1 LIPLYF
7 KKDSPKVVGKVENVS
22 INQGSNAEFTCK
34 FLSSPAATSVKWY
47 KNDSDEIILS
57 DQYEIITD
65 ETSTVLKKINCQ
77 PNDSIATYIVKITN
91 ELGETSSNKATL
103 NVTRGPVFEVEP
115 FDQKALKD
123 KEAKFECIIKANPKP
138 NIIWLM
144 NDKEITAKDGIRV
157 EKDANKDKYS
167 IIIPKVT
174 SVASF
179 TIKASNE
186 FGTIEKTV
194 QLDVLEGPK
203 ALNKLE
209 NITVNEGEQAKY
221 ILKVSGKPK
230 PSVKW
235 FRDEEEIVINEEY
248 EIIESEEE
256 SVLIIRSCK
265 SPNNNGNY
273 YAKVANEFGEV
284 VTNKSAII
292 INSKFK
298 F

>member
-1 LIPLYF
+1 
-7 KKDSPKVVGKVENVS
+7 
-22 INQGSNAEFTCK
+22 
-34 FLSSPAATSVKWY
+34 
-47 KNDSDEIILS
+47 
-57 DQYEIITD
+57 
-65 ETSTVLKKINCQ
+65 VLKKINCQ

-292 INSKFK
+292 IYSQFL